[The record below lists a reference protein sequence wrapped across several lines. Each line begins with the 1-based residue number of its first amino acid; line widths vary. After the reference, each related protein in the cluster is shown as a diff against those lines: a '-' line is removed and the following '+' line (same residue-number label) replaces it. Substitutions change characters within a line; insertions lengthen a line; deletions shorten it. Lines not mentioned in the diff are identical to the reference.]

1 MLAED
6 KYFQTLTRDELWQRY
21 CGFLDLS
28 VGEFVKIQEEL
39 LMDEIER
46 LSGSVLGNK
55 IMGAR
60 RPGSVDEFRK
70 MVPITNYEDYEP
82 YLSEQREDVL
92 AVKPYLWSHSSG
104 KGGRFKW
111 IPHCQ
116 EFIEKEI
123 KACLSSF
130 ILAASSQRGEINI
143 SPGFRF
149 LSVVAPVPYPSG
161 CLYQTF
167 PKYFSINL
175 IPNPEDVKDLDFPE
189 RFKKGF
195 QLALKD
201 GADGI
206 GALGSVLVRMGE
218 AISGKR
224 GRSSF
229 SLSMLHPK
237 ILHRLLRAWL
247 SSRMEKRAMQP
258 KDIWPTKVILA
269 GGMDTVIYREDIARL
284 WGNKPYELYGC
295 AEVFFLAVHSW
306 KKDGMVFLPDTAFL
320 EFIPYEDGTEV
331 YDPQE
336 HQLTTVLLDGL
347 EAGKLYEVVVTHLYG
362 GPLLRYRMRDLVKV
376 VSLGD
381 GEINLPHI
389 EFQRR
394 VDEVIN
400 IGGLA
405 QLDERTIMLALN
417 NSGIKYVD
425 WVACKDFEENKNIL
439 RIYLEL
445 QEVKD
450 IAEMETMIH
459 KQLKEVD
466 TDYSDVESYLELQPV
481 RINLLSSGTF
491 DRYIQEKRK
500 EGADLAHLKPPH
512 INPPEAVIQCLLQFS
527 KEVCIK

>member
-1 MLAED
+1 MLSED
-6 KYFQTLTRDELWQRY
+6 KYFRTLTNNELWRRY

-28 VGEFVKIQEEL
+28 VDEFIEMQNQL
-39 LMDEIER
+39 LMDEIDR
-46 LSGSVLGNK
+46 VADSTLGKK
-55 IMGAR
+55 IMDNQK
-60 RPGSVDEFRK
+60 PKSVEEFRQI
-70 MVPITNYEDYEP
+70 VPLTNYEDYEP
-82 YLSEQREDVL
+82 YLSEQREDAL
-92 AVKPYLWSHSSG
+92 AVKPYLWCHSSG

-123 KACLSSF
+123 KACLASF
-130 ILAASSQRGEINI
+130 MLAAASQRGEVNI

-175 IPNPEDVKDLDFPE
+175 IPDPEAVKDLDFPE

-195 QLALKD
+195 QLALRD
-201 GADGI
+201 GVDGI

-218 AISGKR
+218 AISGK
-224 GRSSF
+224 GKSSGF

-237 ILHRLLRAWL
+237 ILNRLLRAWL
-247 SSRMEKRAMQP
+247 RSKREKRAMQP
-258 KDIWPTKVILA
+258 TDIWPTKVIMA
-269 GGMDTVIYREDIARL
+269 GGMDTVIYREEIASL

-295 AEVFFLAVHSW
+295 AEVFFLATHSW
-306 KKDGMVFLPDTAFL
+306 KKNGMVFLPDTAFL
-320 EFIPYEDGTEV
+320 EFIPHEDRTEV
-331 YDPQE
+331 QDSKD

-347 EAGKLYEVVVTHLYG
+347 KEGNLYEVVVTHFYG

-376 VSLGD
+376 VALRDD
-381 GEINLPHI
+381 GINLPHI

-405 QLDERTIMLALN
+405 QLDERTIMLAVN
-417 NSGIKYVD
+417 KSGIKYVD
-425 WVACKDFEENKNIL
+425 WVACKDFEDSRSLL

-450 IAEMETMIH
+450 IGEMETMIH
-459 KQLKEVD
+459 RQLKKID
-466 TDYSDVESYLELQPV
+466 TDYTDVESYLELQPV
-481 RINLLSSGTF
+481 RITLLSSGTF

-512 INPPEAVIQCLLQFS
+512 INPPEAIIQHLLKLS
-527 KEVCIK
+527 EEVKTK